1 MRTWLRTLGKTWPY
15 LRLNNRCNDSDEA
28 TADELEPVP
37 ELRGFNADRTGRN
50 QSFDYGL
57 I

>member
-1 MRTWLRTLGKTWPY
+1 MTQNAWQDLTPFMS
-15 LRLNNRCNDSDEA
+15 LNNRCNDSDEA

-37 ELRGFNADRTGRN
+37 ALGGFTADRTGRN